1 MTLSPY
7 LSLDSAPRMAV
18 YACAGLLAYLLGAIP
33 FGLLVARCKGV
44 DIRTV
49 GSKNIGATNVFRSV
63 GKGPGILTFLL
74 DALKGL
80 VPGLLFPVVA
90 TALTGFQ
97 FGQGF
102 AVLCGT
108 LAIVGHTWP
117 VYLGFR
123 GGKGVAT
130 SLGVV
135 IGLAPSAA
143 GCGVVAWLL
152 VFLTLRYVSLASIVA
167 VFAVTGMAWYFYLEQ
182 GVLLPAAFS
191 LLGLLIIWRHR
202 ENIRRLRE
210 GRENRF
216 SFSRKQAQPAA
227 PEVRS

>member
-1 MTLSPY
+1 MPCCSPDIA
-7 LSLDSAPRMAV
+7 LRMAV
-18 YACAGLLAYLLGAIP
+18 YAGAGLAAYLLGAIP

-49 GSKNIGATNVFRSV
+49 GSRNIGATNVFRSV

-80 VPGLLFPVVA
+80 VPALLFPVIA
-90 TALTGFQ
+90 TGLAGLE
-97 FGQGF
+97 FGQSLG
-102 AVLCGT
+102 LCCGV
-108 LAIVGHTWP
+108 LAIAGHTWP
-117 VYLGFR
+117 AYLGFR

-135 IGLAPSAA
+135 IGLAPAAA
-143 GCGVVAWLL
+143 GCGVAAWLL
-152 VFLTLRYVSLASIVA
+152 VFLALRYVSVASIAAAVVA
-167 VFAVTGMAWYFYLEQ
+167 PLSAWYFYLGQ
-182 GVLLPAAFS
+182 GAVLPAAFS

-202 ENIRRLRE
+202 GNIRRLRE

-216 SFSRKQAQPAA
+216 SFSRKHAAPAA
-227 PEVRS
+227 PEGH